1 MMKNL
6 HLLDLWTTQQI
17 PFASKITDSTDHF
30 LHDHTFFEVFYIQN
44 GSITHTLNGVTETL
58 TTGDMY
64 FLKPDDR
71 HFFGRKKGN
80 TSSHRDIIF
89 QKKFFEEV
97 CSFIDPNL
105 YENFI
110 NDKYKK
116 RITLT
121 IKELNHFE
129 EALTEISALPLSRP
143 NLILASARAIG
154 AELMA
159 KLLLNQHS
167 ESLSY
172 PTWFQELLL
181 RLTTPTL
188 IKAGLNEILSPFYY
202 SKEYICRSFKRY
214 MNMTLTDYL
223 NDQRLTLAAHSLTYT
238 NDSVLSICT
247 DIGFSSVSYF
257 NKIFK
262 AKYSC
267 TPLAFRKKQL

>member
-1 MMKNL
+1 MKPL

-89 QKKFFEEV
+89 QKKFFEDV

-129 EALTEISALPLSRP
+129 EVFTEISTLPLSRP

-154 AELMA
+154 AELLA
-159 KLLLNQHS
+159 KLLLGQHS

-181 RLTTPTL
+181 RLSTPTL

>member
-1 MMKNL
+1 MKNL
-6 HLLDLWTTQQI
+6 HLLDLWTTKQI

-30 LHDHTFFEVFYIQN
+30 LHDHTFFEVFYIRN
-44 GSITHTLNGVTETL
+44 GSIAHTLNGVTETL

-64 FLKPDDR
+64 FLKPEDS
-71 HFFGRKKGN
+71 HFFARTKGN

-89 QKKFFEEV
+89 RKDFFKEV
-97 CSFIDPNL
+97 CSYTDPNL

-116 RITLT
+116 RITLS
-121 IKELNHFE
+121 IKALNHFE
-129 EALTEISALPLSRP
+129 DALTEISALPLSCS
-143 NLILASARAIG
+143 NLILSSARAVG
-154 AELMA
+154 AELMT

-167 ESLSY
+167 EALSY

-181 RLTTPTL
+181 RLNTPNL

-202 SKEYICRSFKRY
+202 SKEYICRSFKKY

-238 NDSVLSICT
+238 NDSILSICT
-247 DIGFSSVSYF
+247 DIGFSSASYF
-257 NKIFK
+257 DKIFK

-267 TPLAFRKKQL
+267 TPLIFRKKQL

>member
-1 MMKNL
+1 MKNL

-64 FLKPDDR
+64 FLKPDDS
-71 HFFGRKKGN
+71 HSFGRKKGN

-89 QKKFFEEV
+89 QKKFFEEI

-129 EALTEISALPLSRP
+129 EALTEISTIPLSRS

-154 AELMA
+154 AELLA
-159 KLLLNQHS
+159 KLLLGQHS

-181 RLTTPTL
+181 RLNTPTL
-188 IKAGLNEILSPFYY
+188 IKAGLNEILTPFYY